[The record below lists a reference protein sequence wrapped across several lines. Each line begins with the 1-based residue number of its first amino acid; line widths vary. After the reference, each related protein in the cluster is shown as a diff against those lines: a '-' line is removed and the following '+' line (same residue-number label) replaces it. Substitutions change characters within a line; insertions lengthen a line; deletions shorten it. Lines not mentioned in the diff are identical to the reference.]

1 MTRVVILG
9 GGNVGDVAARLDA
22 AEACI
27 GERIGTI
34 TARSA
39 TYRTAPWGFHAE
51 SDFLNRAWAVETA
64 LGGEQTLDVLLA
76 IEQEL
81 GRDREQECAQKSATG
96 ERYAS
101 RTLDLDVLLFGEQ
114 RIATERLQ
122 VPHPRLTE
130 REFAMIPTE
139 EVLGIGREELLQMV
153 ENIERQK

>member
-22 AEACI
+22 AESCI
-27 GERIGTI
+27 GKRIGAVV
-34 TARSA
+34 ARSA
-39 TYRTAPWGFHAE
+39 TYRTAPWGFQAE
-51 SDFLNRAWAVETA
+51 NDFLNRAWLVETS
-64 LGGEQTLDVLLA
+64 LGGEQTLDALLA

-81 GRDREQECAQKSATG
+81 GRDREQECEQKHLTG
-96 ERYAS
+96 QRYAS

-130 REFAMIPTE
+130 REFAMTPAE
-139 EVLGIGREELLQMV
+139 EVLGIGREELLRMV

>member
-9 GGNVGDVAARLDA
+9 GGNVGDVVARLDA

-27 GERIGTI
+27 GKRIG
-34 TARSA
+34 AVVAHSA
-39 TYRTAPWGFHAE
+39 TYRTAPWGFQAE
-51 SDFLNRAWAVETA
+51 NDFLNRAWLVETS
-64 LGGEQTLDVLLA
+64 LGGEQTLDALLA

-81 GRDREQECAQKSATG
+81 GRDREQECEQKHLTG
-96 ERYAS
+96 QRYAS

-130 REFAMIPTE
+130 REFAMTPAE
-139 EVLGIGREELLQMV
+139 EVLGIGREELLRMV

>member
-27 GERIGTI
+27 GKRIGTVV
-34 TARSA
+34 ARSA
-39 TYRTAPWGFHAE
+39 TYRTAPWGFQAE
-51 SDFLNRAWAVETA
+51 NDFLNRAWLVETS
-64 LGGEQTLDVLLA
+64 LGGEQTLDALLA

-81 GRDREQECAQKSATG
+81 GRDREQECEQKHLTG
-96 ERYAS
+96 QRYAS

-130 REFAMIPTE
+130 REFAMTPAE
-139 EVLGIGREELLQMV
+139 EVLGIGREELLRMV